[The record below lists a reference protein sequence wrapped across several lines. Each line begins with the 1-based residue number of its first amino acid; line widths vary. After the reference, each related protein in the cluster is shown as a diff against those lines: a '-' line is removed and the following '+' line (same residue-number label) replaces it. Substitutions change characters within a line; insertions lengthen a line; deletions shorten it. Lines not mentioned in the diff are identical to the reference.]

1 MSAAIDQLE
10 KTFETYVD
18 QLKELAKIPSCSWE
32 GFDPKF
38 VVQSA
43 EKTAELLKKAG
54 LEHVEILKVG
64 DAHPYVYADWLHAG
78 DDKPTVLLYAHHDV
92 QPPMRDELWKTLA
105 YEPTQ
110 VGDRLFGRG
119 VADDKA
125 GILIHFASIDCLLK
139 TEKKLPVNVKVIIE
153 GEEEIGS
160 SHLMDFL
167 AIYKTKMQS
176 DVMILTDLSN
186 YDTGIPSLTT
196 SLRGLVTLEI
206 ELKTMDH
213 PLHSGMYGGPIP
225 DPSVA
230 LSKIISGLVDDNGKV
245 AIPEL
250 HEKVKLVSDLERKMY
265 KSLNMTRELFR
276 KQATLLPETDILG
289 DNEEILIKMWREPS
303 LVINSMESGSRK
315 SAGNVIMDSAWA
327 KIGLRIVPNIDRDF
341 AIEVL
346 KKKIL
351 SLVKWNVSI
360 TFKEDIRG
368 AYWTTDI
375 DHPYFEVAK
384 NALSKGYNAE
394 TVFMGSGG
402 SIPFAGP
409 FSDALGG
416 IPALMVGV
424 EDPYTN
430 AHSENESLHL
440 GDFKK
445 AIRGQIYLFEDLGK
459 MGKVK

>member
-1 MSAAIDQLE
+1 MSNAINHLEQSFDQ
-10 KTFETYVD
+10 YVN
-18 QLKELAKIPSCSWE
+18 QLKELSAIPSCSWE

-43 EKTAELLKKAG
+43 EKTAELLKNAG
-54 LEHVEILKVG
+54 LENVEIIKLG

-78 DDKPTVLLYAHHDV
+78 ADKPTVLLYAHHDV
-92 QPPMRDELWKTLA
+92 QPPMRDELWKTPV

-125 GILIHFASIDCLLK
+125 GILIHVASIDALLK

-160 SHLMDFL
+160 PHLMQFL
-167 AIYKTKMQS
+167 DKYKKKMAA
-176 DVMILTDLSN
+176 DVMVLTDLGN

-196 SLRGLVTLEI
+196 SLRGLVTLEV
-206 ELKTMDH
+206 ELKVMDH
-213 PLHSGMYGGPIP
+213 PLHSGIYGGPIP
-225 DPSVA
+225 DPVVTLA
-230 LSKIISGLVDDNGKV
+230 KIISGLVDDNGTL
-245 AIPEL
+245 AIPEIN
-250 HEKVKLVSDLERKMY
+250 EKIKPVTEEERKMY
-265 KSLNMTRELFR
+265 QSLGMNQDLFR
-276 KQATLLPETDILG
+276 KQSSMLPQTDILG
-289 DNEEILIKMWREPS
+289 ENEEILIKLWRKPS
-303 LVINSMESGSRK
+303 LVINSIESGSRK

-341 AIEVL
+341 AIETL

-351 SLVKWNVSI
+351 SLVKWNVQV
-360 TFKEDIRG
+360 TFKDDIRG
-368 AYWTTDI
+368 AYWTTDT
-375 DHPYFEVAK
+375 DHPYFDVAK
-384 NALSKGYNAE
+384 QALSKGYDAE
-394 TVFMGSGG
+394 TVYMGSGG

-440 GDFKK
+440 GDFRK
-445 AIRGQIYLFEDLGK
+445 AIKGQIYLFEDLGK
-459 MGKVK
+459 KGKV

>member
-1 MSAAIDQLE
+1 MSNAINHLE
-10 KTFETYVD
+10 QSFDKYVN
-18 QLKELAKIPSCSWE
+18 QLKELSAIPSCSWE

-43 EKTAELLKKAG
+43 EKTAELLKNAG
-54 LEHVEILKVG
+54 LENVEIIKLG

-78 DDKPTVLLYAHHDV
+78 ADKPTVLLYAHHDV
-92 QPPMRDELWKTLA
+92 QPPMRDELWKTPV

-125 GILIHFASIDCLLK
+125 GILIHVASIDALLK
-139 TEKKLPVNVKVIIE
+139 TEKKLLVNVKVIIE

-160 SHLMDFL
+160 PHLMQFL
-167 AIYKTKMQS
+167 DKYKKKMAA
-176 DVMILTDLSN
+176 DVMVLTDLGN

-196 SLRGLVTLEI
+196 SLRGLVTLEV
-206 ELKTMDH
+206 ELKVMDH
-213 PLHSGMYGGPIP
+213 PLHSGIYGGPIP
-225 DPSVA
+225 DPVVTLA
-230 LSKIISGLVDDNGKV
+230 KIISGLVDDNGTL
-245 AIPEL
+245 AIPEIN
-250 HEKVKLVSDLERKMY
+250 EKIKPVTDEERKMY
-265 KSLNMTRELFR
+265 QSLGMNQDLFR
-276 KQATLLPETDILG
+276 KQSSMLPQTDILG
-289 DNEEILIKMWREPS
+289 ENEEILIKLWRKPS
-303 LVINSMESGSRK
+303 LVINSIESGSRK

-351 SLVKWNVSI
+351 SLVKWNVQV
-360 TFKEDIRG
+360 TFKDDIRG
-368 AYWTTDI
+368 AYWTTDT
-375 DHPYFEVAK
+375 DHPYFDVAK
-384 NALSKGYNAE
+384 QALSKGYDAE
-394 TVFMGSGG
+394 TVYMGSGG

-440 GDFKK
+440 GDFRK
-445 AIRGQIYLFEDLGK
+445 AIKGQIYLFEDLGK
-459 MGKVK
+459 KGKV

>member
-1 MSAAIDQLE
+1 MSQAVELLE
-10 KTFETYVD
+10 SSFEKYVD
-18 QLKELAKIPSCSWE
+18 QLKDIAKIPSCSWE

-43 EKTAELLKKAG
+43 EKTAELLKNAG
-54 LEHVEILKVG
+54 LEHVELIKIG

-78 DDKPTVLLYAHHDV
+78 VDKPTVLLYAHHDV
-92 QPPMRDELWKTLA
+92 QPPMRDELWKTPV

-125 GILIHFASIDCLLK
+125 GILIHVASIDCLLK
-139 TEKKLPVNVKVIIE
+139 TTGKLPVNVKVIIE

-167 AIYKTKMQS
+167 DQYKHKMAA

-196 SLRGLVTLEI
+196 SLRGLVTLEV
-206 ELKTMDH
+206 ELKVMDH

-225 DPSVA
+225 DPVVA

-250 HEKVKLVSDLERKMY
+250 HERVKPVSDVERKMY
-265 KSLNMTRELFR
+265 QSLKMSRKLFR
-276 KQATLLPETDILG
+276 EQASLLDSTEIFG

-303 LVINSMESGSRK
+303 LVINSIESGSRK
-315 SAGNVIMDSAWA
+315 SAGNVIMDSVWT
-327 KIGLRIVPNIDRDF
+327 KIGLRIVPNIDREF
-341 AIEVL
+341 AVEAL

-351 SLVKWNVSI
+351 SLAKWNVQIS
-360 TFKEDIRG
+360 FKEDIRG
-368 AYWTTDI
+368 SYWTTDI
-375 DHPYFEVAK
+375 DHPYFEVARK
-384 NALSKGYNAE
+384 ALSKGYNAE
-394 TVFMGSGG
+394 TVYMGSGG
-402 SIPFAGP
+402 SIPFAAP
-409 FSDALGG
+409 FSEALGG

-445 AIRGQIYLFEDLGK
+445 AIKGQIFLFEDLGK
-459 MGKVK
+459 AGKVK